1 MQIEDGIRVR
11 HMINAAES
19 ATGFIKGRARPD
31 LDTDVMLQF
40 ALARAVE
47 VVGEAASR
55 VFTTAH
61 VTTMSDYRKF
71 ESNQHIART
80 RRRFA
85 ICASQS
91 DSSRNTKD

>member
-1 MQIEDGIRVR
+1 MRSEDLVR
-11 HMINAAES
+11 IGYMIGASEAANRFAS
-19 ATGFIKGRARPD
+19 GRKRAD
-31 LDTDVMLQF
+31 LNDDLMLLF
-40 ALARAVE
+40 AIVRAVE
-47 VVGEAASR
+47 IIGEAASK

-61 VTTMSDYRKF
+61 VAAMSDYRKF
-71 ESNQHIART
+71 ESNQHIPRT